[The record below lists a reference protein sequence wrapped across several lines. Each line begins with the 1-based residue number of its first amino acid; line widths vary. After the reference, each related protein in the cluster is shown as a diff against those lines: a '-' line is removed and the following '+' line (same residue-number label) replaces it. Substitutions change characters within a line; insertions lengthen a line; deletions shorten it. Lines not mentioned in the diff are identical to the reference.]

1 MTMDEWKDV
10 AKILNAM
17 YDDGGRYMF
26 EVTDK
31 AKMQTWYS
39 CLSDL
44 DYKVVC
50 IAIKNIAMKS
60 PYKPKISDIRQEY
73 MLITSMPTL
82 NEQAA
87 WDMVRDGIRN
97 GTYGAVDEFNK
108 FPEVIQ
114 KAVGSPMSLT
124 EWAALESS
132 EVETVVQSLFKRAY
146 RAEVERQSK
155 DNVLG
160 QIGAKAGSMARL
172 AESVADRLES
182 KK

>member
-1 MTMDEWKDV
+1 MTLDEFKSV
-10 AKILNAM
+10 AKAINALYGSSTKVIFDTREKVEM
-17 YDDGGRYMF
+17 
-26 EVTDK
+26 
-31 AKMQTWYS
+31 WYS

-44 DYKVVC
+44 DYSAVSAAVKNHAMTSKFAPT
-50 IAIKNIAMKS
+50 IAE
-60 PYKPKISDIRQEY
+60 IRQECVT
-73 MLITSMPTL
+73 ICTPETL

-97 GTYGAVDEFNK
+97 GTYGAVDEYNK

-114 KAVGSPMSLT
+114 RAVGSPSSLT

-146 RAEVERQSK
+146 RAEVERQSRA
-155 DNVLG
+155 NVLG
-160 QIGAKAGSMARL
+160 AIGAQAGSMARL

-182 KK
+182 KT